1 MTIASGGVLPK
12 IHPELLAR
20 KRGSS
25 AVIAVN
31 QQDHVPSPTQRKTPA
46 AKKKIPIKKPAPK
59 ARSKA
64 TASKAAIAA
73 KATAAASKSL
83 KVCDLFGHIIVVT
96 TDNEYSSSETFF
108 YGHLSRFLL
117 LHDLKCSV
125 GGWVK

>member
-20 KRGSS
+20 KRGAN
-25 AVIAVN
+25 AVVAVN
-31 QQDHVPSPTQRKTPA
+31 QQDHVPSPAQRKTPA

-73 KATAAASKSL
+73 KAASSAASKSP
-83 KVCDLFGHIIVVT
+83 KVCVISLVV
-96 TDNEYSSSETFF
+96 
-108 YGHLSRFLL
+108 L
-117 LHDLKCSV
+117 
-125 GGWVK
+125 